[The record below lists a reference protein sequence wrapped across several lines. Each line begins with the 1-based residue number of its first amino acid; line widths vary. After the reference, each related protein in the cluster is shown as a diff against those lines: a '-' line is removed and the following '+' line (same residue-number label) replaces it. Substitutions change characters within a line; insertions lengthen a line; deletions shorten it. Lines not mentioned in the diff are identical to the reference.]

1 MVQKRSEDLRI
12 QRTHRLLLSALVDLL
27 SEKSFSDLRV
37 KDICERAGVHRSTF
51 YTHFEDKSHLLLF
64 GIQELMDD
72 LIHSGDDRSYPAFL
86 HSVYRILK
94 YFQRNQQEYT
104 RLLLD
109 PKDALVQRLFHD
121 EFSRALK
128 SYLRDLH
135 PTMPAR
141 EIDIISQFFAGLPV
155 SRHPMALGVPRPLRQ
170 GDGRG
175 ARPPHLPGLPPA
187 QAKRQSL
194 TSPPCPLG
202 SGRFFLPCCATFF
215 KIVSLTRH
223 SPHFCSLRAP
233 AGWST
238 LNTETSPFSWV
249 ILDRFHKKLSK

>member
-1 MVQKRSEDLRI
+1 MDQKRSEDLRI

-141 EIDIISQFFAGLPV
+141 EIDIISQFF
-155 SRHPMALGVPRPLRQ
+155 RQ
-170 GDGRG
+170 GDGG
-175 ARPPHLPGLPPA
+175 GTRPPYLPGLPPA

-215 KIVSLTRH
+215 KIMSFTRH

>member
-141 EIDIISQFFAGLPV
+141 EIDIISQFFAGGFLSLVTQWLSEFPDRSAKEMAEELAPLTFRIFLLPKPKDKACPH
-155 SRHPMALGVPRPLRQ
+155 RPVPSVQ
-170 GDGRG
+170 GDFSCLAVRHFLKLC
-175 ARPPHLPGLPPA
+175 RLQDTLPISVRCVPPPDGVH
-187 QAKRQSL
+187 
-194 TSPPCPLG
+194 
-202 SGRFFLPCCATFF
+202 
-215 KIVSLTRH
+215 
-223 SPHFCSLRAP
+223 
-233 AGWST
+233 
-238 LNTETSPFSWV
+238 
-249 ILDRFHKKLSK
+249 

>member
-1 MVQKRSEDLRI
+1 MYPMDQKRSEDLRI

-37 KDICERAGVHRSTF
+37 KDICERAGVH
-51 YTHFEDKSHLLLF
+51 
-64 GIQELMDD
+64 
-72 LIHSGDDRSYPAFL
+72 RSYPAFL

-141 EIDIISQFFAGLPV
+141 EIDIISQFFAGGFLSLVTQWLSEFPDRSAKEMAEELAPLTFRVFLLPK
-155 SRHPMALGVPRPLRQ
+155 PKDKA
-170 GDGRG
+170 
-175 ARPPHLPGLPPA
+175 
-187 QAKRQSL
+187 
-194 TSPPCPLG
+194 
-202 SGRFFLPCCATFF
+202 
-215 KIVSLTRH
+215 
-223 SPHFCSLRAP
+223 
-233 AGWST
+233 
-238 LNTETSPFSWV
+238 
-249 ILDRFHKKLSK
+249 

>member
-1 MVQKRSEDLRI
+1 MYPMDQKRSEDLRI

-141 EIDIISQFFAGLPV
+141 EIDIISQFFAGGFLSLVTQWLSLP
-155 SRHPMALGVPRPLRQ
+155 SPSGSSSCPSQKTKPDLTALSPRFR
-170 GDGRG
+170 
-175 ARPPHLPGLPPA
+175 AI
-187 QAKRQSL
+187 
-194 TSPPCPLG
+194 
-202 SGRFFLPCCATFF
+202 FLALLCDIF
-215 KIVSLTRH
+215 
-223 SPHFCSLRAP
+223 
-233 AGWST
+233 
-238 LNTETSPFSWV
+238 
-249 ILDRFHKKLSK
+249 

>member
-1 MVQKRSEDLRI
+1 MYPMDQKRSEDLRI

-128 SYLRDLH
+128 SYLRDLP
-135 PTMPAR
+135 PTMPGA
-141 EIDIISQFFAGLPV
+141 SCLSSPNG
-155 SRHPMALGVPRPLRQ
+155 SRNSPTAPPRRW
-170 GDGRG
+170 R
-175 ARPPHLPGLPPA
+175 R
-187 QAKRQSL
+187 S
-194 TSPPCPLG
+194 SPPLPSGSSSCPSQKTKPDLTAL
-202 SGRFFLPCCATFF
+202 SPRFRAIFLALLCDIF
-215 KIVSLTRH
+215 
-223 SPHFCSLRAP
+223 
-233 AGWST
+233 
-238 LNTETSPFSWV
+238 
-249 ILDRFHKKLSK
+249 

>member
-1 MVQKRSEDLRI
+1 MYPMDQKLSEDLRI

-141 EIDIISQFFAGLPV
+141 EIDIISQFFAGGFLSLVTQWLSEFPDRSAKEMAEELAPLTFRVFLLPK
-155 SRHPMALGVPRPLRQ
+155 PKDKA
-170 GDGRG
+170 
-175 ARPPHLPGLPPA
+175 
-187 QAKRQSL
+187 
-194 TSPPCPLG
+194 
-202 SGRFFLPCCATFF
+202 
-215 KIVSLTRH
+215 
-223 SPHFCSLRAP
+223 
-233 AGWST
+233 
-238 LNTETSPFSWV
+238 
-249 ILDRFHKKLSK
+249 

>member
-1 MVQKRSEDLRI
+1 MYPMDQKRSEDLRI
-12 QRTHRLLLSALVDLL
+12 QRTYRLLLSALVDLL

-72 LIHSGDDRSYPAFL
+72 LIHSVDDRSYPPFL

-141 EIDIISQFFAGLPV
+141 EIDIISQFSPGASCLSSPNG
-155 SRHPMALGVPRPLRQ
+155 SRNSPTAPPRRW
-170 GDGRG
+170 R
-175 ARPPHLPGLPPA
+175 R
-187 QAKRQSL
+187 S
-194 TSPPCPLG
+194 SPPSPSGSSSCPSQKTKSDLTAL
-202 SGRFFLPCCATFF
+202 SPRFRAIFLALLCDIF
-215 KIVSLTRH
+215 
-223 SPHFCSLRAP
+223 
-233 AGWST
+233 
-238 LNTETSPFSWV
+238 
-249 ILDRFHKKLSK
+249 

>member
-1 MVQKRSEDLRI
+1 MDQRRSEDLRI
-12 QRTHRLLLSALVDLL
+12 HRTHRLLLSALVDLL

-72 LIHSGDDRSYPAFL
+72 LIHSGDDWSYPTFL

-94 YFQRNQQEYT
+94 YFQRNQREYT

-109 PKDALVQRLFHD
+109 PKDALVQRIFHD

-141 EIDIISQFFAGLPV
+141 EIDIISQFFAGGFLSLVTQWLSEFPDR
-155 SRHPMALGVPRPLRQ
+155 SAKEMAEELAPLTFRSPRYRAIFL
-170 GDGRG
+170 
-175 ARPPHLPGLPPA
+175 A
-187 QAKRQSL
+187 
-194 TSPPCPLG
+194 
-202 SGRFFLPCCATFF
+202 LPCDIF

-223 SPHFCSLRAP
+223 SLHFCSLRAS
-233 AGWST
+233 AGWSI
-238 LNTETSPFSWV
+238 LSTETSPFSRV
-249 ILDRFHKKLSK
+249 ILDSFHKKLSE

>member
-141 EIDIISQFFAGLPV
+141 EIDIISQFFAGGFLSLVTQWLSEFPTA
-155 SRHPMALGVPRPLRQ
+155 PPRRW
-170 GDGRG
+170 R
-175 ARPPHLPGLPPA
+175 R
-187 QAKRQSL
+187 S
-194 TSPPCPLG
+194 SPPSPSGSSSCPSQKTKPDLTAL
-202 SGRFFLPCCATFF
+202 SPRFRAIFLALLCDIF
-215 KIVSLTRH
+215 
-223 SPHFCSLRAP
+223 
-233 AGWST
+233 
-238 LNTETSPFSWV
+238 
-249 ILDRFHKKLSK
+249 

>member
-1 MVQKRSEDLRI
+1 MDQKRSEDLRI

-128 SYLRDLH
+128 SYLRSS
-135 PTMPAR
+135 PTAP
-141 EIDIISQFFAGLPV
+141 
-155 SRHPMALGVPRPLRQ
+155 PRRW
-170 GDGRG
+170 R
-175 ARPPHLPGLPPA
+175 R
-187 QAKRQSL
+187 S
-194 TSPPCPLG
+194 SPPSPSGSSSCPSQKTKPDLTALSPRFRAIFLG
-202 SGRFFLPCCATFF
+202 LLCDIF
-215 KIVSLTRH
+215 
-223 SPHFCSLRAP
+223 
-233 AGWST
+233 
-238 LNTETSPFSWV
+238 
-249 ILDRFHKKLSK
+249 

>member
-1 MVQKRSEDLRI
+1 MYPMDQKRSEDLRI

-121 EFSRALK
+121 EFSRARSTL
-128 SYLRDLH
+128 S
-135 PTMPAR
+135 P
-141 EIDIISQFFAGLPV
+141 SF
-155 SRHPMALGVPRPLRQ
+155 
-170 GDGRG
+170 
-175 ARPPHLPGLPPA
+175 LPGASCLSSPNGSRNSPTAPP
-187 QAKRQSL
+187 RRWRRS
-194 TSPPCPLG
+194 SPPSPSGSSSCPSQKTKPDLTAL
-202 SGRFFLPCCATFF
+202 SPRFRAIFLALLCDIF
-215 KIVSLTRH
+215 
-223 SPHFCSLRAP
+223 
-233 AGWST
+233 
-238 LNTETSPFSWV
+238 
-249 ILDRFHKKLSK
+249 

>member
-141 EIDIISQFFAGLPV
+141 EIDIISQFFA
-155 SRHPMALGVPRPLRQ
+155 
-170 GDGRG
+170 
-175 ARPPHLPGLPPA
+175 
-187 QAKRQSL
+187 
-194 TSPPCPLG
+194 
-202 SGRFFLPCCATFF
+202 TFF
-215 KIVSLTRH
+215 KIMSFTRH